1 MKYKFYVK
9 KVTKRESSF
18 SSRYDL
24 NKDMYLICIEDEK
37 EFNNLIELLSYLEEQ
52 TLKLTGVH
60 QPVYQVRYYDEI
72 LHRYQYAEL
81 LFDSRLFNI
90 TVYSNHYEKS
100 FLYDVQDEIYK
111 KYITIILPAFKHNKI
126 EEIEKELRKNILFA
140 NNTMFYELYDT
151 IYNFTEV
158 KDV

>member
-24 NKDMYLICIEDEK
+24 NKDMYLISIEDEK

-52 TLKLTGVH
+52 TLKLTGIH
-60 QPVYQVRYYDEI
+60 QPIYQVRYYNEI
-72 LHRYQYAEL
+72 FHRYQYAEL
-81 LFDSRLFNI
+81 LFEPRLFNI
-90 TVYSNHYEKS
+90 TVYSTHYEKS

-126 EEIEKELRKNILFA
+126 EEVEKELRKNILFP
-140 NNTMFYELYDT
+140 NITMFYELYDT
-151 IYNFTEV
+151 IYNFGEV
-158 KDV
+158 EDV

>member
-90 TVYSNHYEKS
+90 QTIMKKVFYMMFKM
-100 FLYDVQDEIYK
+100 
-111 KYITIILPAFKHNKI
+111 KYI
-126 EEIEKELRKNILFA
+126 KNILLL
-140 NNTMFYELYDT
+140 FYQLLST
-151 IYNFTEV
+151 I
-158 KDV
+158 K

>member
-1 MKYKFYVK
+1 MKYKFYIN

-24 NKDMYLICIEDEK
+24 NKGMYLICIEDEK
-37 EFNNLIELLSYLEEQ
+37 EFNNLNELLSYLEEQ

-72 LHRYQYAEL
+72 FHRYQYAEL
-81 LFDSRLFNI
+81 LFEPRLFNI

-111 KYITIILPAFKHNKI
+111 KYITIILPAFKNNKI
-126 EEIEKELRKNILFA
+126 EEVEKELRKNILLPS
-140 NNTMFYELYDT
+140 NTMFYELYDT
-151 IYNFTEV
+151 IYNFGEV
-158 KDV
+158 EDV

>member
-24 NKDMYLICIEDEK
+24 NKDMYLISIEDEK
-37 EFNNLIELLSYLEEQ
+37 EFNNLSELLSYLEEQ
-52 TLKLTGVH
+52 TLKLTGVY
-60 QPVYQVRYYDEI
+60 QPVYEVRYYDEI

-81 LFDSRLFNI
+81 LFESRLFNI
-90 TVYSNHYEKS
+90 IVYSNHYEKS

-126 EEIEKELRKNILFA
+126 EEIEKELRKNLLYVY
-140 NNTMFYELYDT
+140 NTMFYELYDT
-151 IYNFTEV
+151 IYNFSEV
-158 KDV
+158 EYV

>member
-9 KVTKRESSF
+9 KFTKREFYF

-24 NKDMYLICIEDEK
+24 NKDMYSISIEDEK
-37 EFNNLIELLSYLEEQ
+37 EFNNLSELLSYLEEQ
-52 TLKLTGVH
+52 TLKLTGFY
-60 QPVYQVRYYDEI
+60 QPVYEVRYYDEI

-81 LFDSRLFNI
+81 LFEPRLFNI
-90 TVYSNHYEKS
+90 IVFSNNYEKS

-126 EEIEKELRKNILFA
+126 EEVEKELRKNLLYVY
-140 NNTMFYELYDT
+140 NTMFYELYDT
-151 IYNFTEV
+151 IYNFSEV
-158 KDV
+158 EYV

>member
-9 KVTKRESSF
+9 KATKRESSF

-24 NKDMYLICIEDEK
+24 NKDMYLISIEDEK

-81 LFDSRLFNI
+81 LFESRLFNI

-111 KYITIILPAFKHNKI
+111 KYITIILPCFKHNKI
-126 EEIEKELRKNILFA
+126 EEIEKEIRKNILFA
-140 NNTMFYELYDT
+140 HNTMFYELYDT
-151 IYNFTEV
+151 IYNFSKVE
-158 KDV
+158 DV